1 MDREAKARNLLND
14 PLYKEAF
21 EKLEEEINNTW
32 YNSSVKD
39 VESREQL
46 WLSLRLLERLRL
58 HLTSIV
64 ESGEMAKKLK
74 EYSIYENL

>member
-1 MDREAKARNLLND
+1 MDREARAKNLLND
-14 PLYKEAF
+14 PLYTEAF

-74 EYSIYENL
+74 EYSI

>member
-1 MDREAKARNLLND
+1 MDREARAKNLLND

-58 HLTSIV
+58 HLTSIF

-74 EYSIYENL
+74 EYSI

>member
-1 MDREAKARNLLND
+1 MDREIQAKNLLND
-14 PLYKEAF
+14 SLYNEAF
-21 EKLEEEINNTW
+21 DTLAEELYNTW

-39 VESREQL
+39 VESREQA

-64 ESGEMAKKLK
+64 ETGEMAKKLK
-74 EYSIYENL
+74 EYHI

>member
-1 MDREAKARNLLND
+1 MDREAKAKNLLND
-14 PLYKEAF
+14 PLYTEAF
-21 EKLEEEINNTW
+21 KKLEEEINNTW

-74 EYSIYENL
+74 EYSI

>member
-1 MDREAKARNLLND
+1 MDREARAKNLLND

-64 ESGEMAKKLK
+64 ESAEMAKKLK
-74 EYSIYENL
+74 EYSI

>member
-1 MDREAKARNLLND
+1 MDRENRAKNLLND
-14 PLYKEAF
+14 PLYNEAF
-21 EKLEEEINNTW
+21 DTLAEELYNTW

-39 VESREQL
+39 VESREQS

-64 ESGEMAKKLK
+64 ETGEMAKKIK
-74 EYSIYENL
+74 EYHI